1 MGISAASEAEE
12 AHNEEEI
19 RILMEESYK
28 YGYIDKASLP
38 ISITFLTFPNAVPAK
53 SWCPARHD
61 LPVP

>member
-28 YGYIDKASLP
+28 YGYIDKSE
-38 ISITFLTFPNAVPAK
+38 LTYLDNVFDFPNAVPAK
-53 SWCPARHD
+53 SWCPAQI
-61 LPVP
+61 